1 MPSDIYFL
9 IAALL
14 AVIPV
19 SGAIRI
25 VICLIQMTTDPDQ
38 EQMYRTRAKNVLWF
52 TIIATCVEGLLS
64 LVHYY
69 LA

>member
-14 AVIPV
+14 AAIPV

-25 VICLIQMTTDPDQ
+25 VIYLIQINTDPDQ
-38 EQMYRTRAKNVLWF
+38 EQMYRTRAKNVLWYS
-52 TIIATCVEGLLS
+52 IIATCAEGLLS

>member
-1 MPSDIYFL
+1 MPSNIYFL

-14 AVIPV
+14 SIIPV

-25 VICLIQMTTDPDQ
+25 VICLIRITTDPDQ
-38 EQMYRTRAKNVLWF
+38 EQMYQTRAKNVLWF
-52 TIIATCVEGLLS
+52 TIIATCAEGLLS
-64 LVHYY
+64 LAYYY